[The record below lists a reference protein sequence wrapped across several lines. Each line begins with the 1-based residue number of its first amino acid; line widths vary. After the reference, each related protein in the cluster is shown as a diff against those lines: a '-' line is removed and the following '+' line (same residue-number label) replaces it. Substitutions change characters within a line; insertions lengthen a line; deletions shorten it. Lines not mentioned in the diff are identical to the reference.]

1 MTLDPQGPF
10 KRDPLAAHLMRD
22 RLTRRAGNMG
32 LGLGDE
38 EVCKAYVRM
47 SESSPYTLKL
57 EEDFNH
63 GYQS

>member
-1 MTLDPQGPF
+1 
-10 KRDPLAAHLMRD
+10 
-22 RLTRRAGNMG
+22 MG

-38 EVCKAYVRM
+38 GVCKVQVRM